1 MDHETRSATFN
12 DALRHWKPQTISF
25 LNLPG
30 ELRNQIY
37 KCLVTDNNQHYTDL
51 EDLIPR
57 GSRTLP
63 PVALMFACKEIHRE
77 VLPIYFRT
85 INLRLRFEMGEYPQ
99 AIDRPIHGL
108 RPAVTP
114 LRYYAKL
121 DPSIADH
128 LHSLRLVYSVID
140 CNIEI
145 TDPKGVHIKLF
156 AYRDWIS
163 PRVLIFMSVAIKNK
177 IMKSLVDSPTGLL
190 GVRHFLVAEEEIHQL
205 WEWGEWKQEEEER
218 DFQKYFEAVEHYQ
231 IEEFGGLP
239 DGFEDSL
246 IQAEKECMDQNA

>member
-1 MDHETRSATFN
+1 MDHGTLSATFI
-12 DALRHWKPQTISF
+12 DALEHWKPQKISF
-25 LNLPG
+25 LDLPG

-37 KCLVTDNNQHYTDL
+37 NHLIPNTNQHYTELKDL
-51 EDLIPR
+51 DLR
-57 GSRTLP
+57 GSPTLP
-63 PVALMFACKEIHRE
+63 PVALMFTCKEIHRE

-108 RPAVTP
+108 HPAVTP

-121 DPSIADH
+121 DPSMVDH

-140 CNIEI
+140 CDIEI
-145 TDPKGVHIKLF
+145 TDPKGVHVKLF
-156 AYRDWIS
+156 AYRNWLS
-163 PRVLIFMSVAIKNK
+163 PRALTFMSVAIKNK
-177 IMKSLVDSPTGLL
+177 IMNSLLDSPTGLL
-190 GVRHFLVAEEEIHQL
+190 GVRHFLIAEEEIHQL
-205 WEWGEWKQEEEER
+205 WEWGEWKQQEDEW
-218 DFQKYFEAVEHYQ
+218 DFQKFFEAVEYFQ

-246 IQAEKECMDQNA
+246 VQAEEECMNQNA